1 MGKQLVIFAI
11 TGVLWGPLMFGQV
24 TDLHEAVSQGDVESV
39 RLLLKHGDDPNLV
52 DKDKQ
57 TPLHVAARHGHVEV
71 ARLLLNNGA
80 DPNVGKKI
88 IRPFPTALHV
98 AAEFGQGEV
107 ATLLLESGA
116 DPNAHA
122 TYGIWTGRVPL
133 QVAAKH
139 ENLDVAYVLLK
150 NGAELSWPM
159 TGGKFQKKL
168 MRLAVRKGH
177 KELAA
182 YLENPVQQTPIGTP
196 LHAAAGRGDVETVG
210 RLLEDG
216 ADPNDRSMATDQ
228 MTPLHT
234 AAGRGQ
240 VETARLLLDN
250 GADPNGELR
259 FSSLVEVAPLHL
271 AAEHNH
277 AEVAELL
284 LKQGAK
290 PNPKANYGWGWSDLN
305 LTPLNVAYR
314 HESLD
319 VAYVLLKNGAALDEM
334 NNTGEKFQKKL
345 LRLAIQKEHTGLER
359 ILAVHVGRQ
368 AYDEVKGPT
377 LIRRNRGGN
386 GETDQV
392 SAAQARL
399 DEINR
404 QLGGR
409 DPSDADNQAF
419 ANTQRR
425 LDQINQGLADTTS
438 EYPGSPSDPTRIN
451 EVREWALSY
460 IEALPDFVCTQFNQG
475 YVVDRLGG
483 WNKFREVVAKVQ
495 FVDGKESYKT
505 VAVDGKRS
513 SEMWLRAAGER
524 GHFGTILHTMF
535 HPASLARFNYAGE
548 NTVRGRPVDVFNVVH
563 PWGYNLYKGIKRNGE
578 LKGHISV
585 GYEGKIYVDKEMP
598 VVVRIVFERL
608 FDIPSKYPI
617 QGGALQID
625 YGSVDIDGNP
635 YWMPIEKEV
644 TMFSRP
650 GSRFAKKERTYT
662 IWTEYE
668 KFTAETKLSFQ

>member
-1 MGKQLVIFAI
+1 MKGII
-11 TGVLWGPLMFGQV
+11 TLAMAWALAAPWMFGQV
-24 TDLHEAVSQGDVESV
+24 MDLHDAASQGDVESV
-39 RLLLKHGDDPNLV
+39 RLLLKHGADPNLV
-52 DKDKQ
+52 DKNKQ
-57 TPLHVAARHGHVEV
+57 TPLHLAARSGHVEL
-71 ARLLLNNGA
+71 ARLLVNNGA

-98 AAEFGQGEV
+98 AAEHGQAEV

-122 TYGIWTGRVPL
+122 AYGIWTGRVPL
-133 QVAAKH
+133 QVAAEH
-139 ENLDVAYVLLK
+139 ENLDVAYALLK

-168 MRLAVRKGH
+168 LRLAVRKGH
-177 KELAA
+177 RELAA
-182 YLENPVQQTPIGTP
+182 YLENPVQQAPIVTP
-196 LHAAAGRGDVETVG
+196 LHAAAGRGDVETVR

-216 ADPNDRSMATDQ
+216 ADPNERSTATDQ

-234 AAGRGQ
+234 AVGRGQ
-240 VETARLLLDN
+240 VETARILLDN
-250 GADPNGELR
+250 GADPNGELK

-284 LKQGAK
+284 LKRGAK
-290 PNPKANYGWGWSDLN
+290 PNPKANYGFGWSDLGM
-305 LTPLNVAYR
+305 TPLNVAYR

-334 NNTGEKFQKKL
+334 KNTGEKFQKKL
-345 LRLAIQKEHTGLER
+345 LRLAIQKGHKGLER

-368 AYDEVKGPT
+368 AYEGVKRPT
-377 LIRRNRGGN
+377 LIRGNREGN
-386 GETDQV
+386 GEIDQV
-392 SAAQARL
+392 TAAQARL

-404 QLGGR
+404 KLNDG
-409 DPSDADNQAF
+409 DPSYADDQAF
-419 ANTQRR
+419 ADTQSR
-425 LDQINQGLADTTS
+425 LDQFNQGLADTTR
-438 EYPGSPSDPTRIN
+438 EDPGRPSDPTRIN
-451 EVREWALSY
+451 EVREWVLSY

-475 YVVDRLGG
+475 YVVDGLGG
-483 WNKFREVVAKVQ
+483 WNKYREVVAKVQ

-513 SEMWLRAAGER
+513 NEMWLRAAGER
-524 GHFGTILHTMF
+524 GHFGTLLRAMF
-535 HPASLARFNYAGE
+535 HPASLARFAYVGE
-548 NTVRGRPVDVFNVVH
+548 GTVRGRPVDVFNVVH
-563 PWGYNLYKGIKRNGE
+563 PRGYSLYKGVKRNGD

-585 GYEGKIYVDKEMP
+585 GYEGKVYVDKDLP
-598 VVVRIVFERL
+598 VVVRILFERL
-608 FDIPSKYPI
+608 FDIPRKYPI

-625 YGSVDIDGNP
+625 YSSVEIGGNP
-635 YWMPIEKEV
+635 YWMPVEKEI
-644 TMFSRP
+644 TTFGRP
-650 GSRFAKKERTYT
+650 GSRYAEKSRTYT